1 MDFNNNKYL
10 SYFFLK
16 KKKEKYL
23 GYLMLEKVV
32 IKKKLHFN
40 FEK

>member
-10 SYFFLK
+10 SYFFSK
-16 KKKEKYL
+16 KKKKYL

>member
-16 KKKEKYL
+16 KKRKYL

>member
-16 KKKEKYL
+16 KKK
-23 GYLMLEKVV
+23 KVSWLLDV
-32 IKKKLHFN
+32 RKSSNKKKLHFN